1 MNTKPVK
8 FTESTEKPNT
18 QIASSVVKS
27 MIGEEVISTFRMLT
41 GDQNFVFAVTTA
53 DSEYVIRMTDEGHKQ
68 KFQAAIY
75 WQQMLIPLGVPLAE
89 FIQTDLEG
97 KYSPFPALLMKRLLG
112 NDLVNVYSDLTDAE
126 KKNLASEIIKIQA
139 LVTALPEGPGFGIT
153 DSYAH
158 AHEFKTWYEF
168 LMQRLQ
174 FFEEQIKNNNVFDSK
189 KVSNVIAIAKNMGDD
204 LKTIS
209 ATPFLWDAS
218 ERNVLIHNGK
228 ITGIVDVD
236 ELCFGDP
243 LFVIALTSISLE
255 LEKKDTIYTDY
266 WAELLNLDQKALMRL
281 GFYKLFYAAAF
292 MRKHSIQTANSKKV
306 MFDIELL
313 NNIFQQAL
321 KRIDGRLFS

>member
-1 MNTKPVK
+1 MTK
-8 FTESTEKPNT
+8 STEKPSKK
-18 QIASSVVKS
+18 IASSVVQS
-27 MIGEEVISTFRMLT
+27 MTGEEVTSITRMLT

-68 KFQAAIY
+68 KFQAAVY
-75 WQQMLIPLGVPLAE
+75 WQNMLIPLGVPLAE

-97 KYSPFPALLMKRLLG
+97 KYSPFPALLMNRLLG

-126 KKNLASEIIKIQA
+126 KMSLASDIIKIQA

-153 DSYAH
+153 DSYEH

-168 LMQRLQ
+168 LMHRLQ
-174 FFEEQIKNNNVFDSK
+174 FFEEQVKNNHVFDPK
-189 KVSNVIAIAKNMGDD
+189 KVSNVIAIAKNMADD
-204 LKTIS
+204 LNTIP

-243 LFVIALTSISLE
+243 LFVIALTSTSLE
-255 LEKKDTIYTDY
+255 LEKQDTIYTDY
-266 WAELLNLDQKALMRL
+266 WTELLSLNQKALMRL
-281 GFYKLFYAAAF
+281 AFYRLFYAAAF

-313 NNIFQQAL
+313 NNIFLQSL
-321 KRIDGRLFS
+321 KKMNDYLG

>member
-1 MNTKPVK
+1 MTKL
-8 FTESTEKPNT
+8 TEKPSK

-27 MIGEEVISTFRMLT
+27 MTGEEVISTSRMVT

-68 KFQAAIY
+68 KFVAAIY
-75 WQQMLIPLGVPLAE
+75 WQKKLIPLGVPLAE

-97 KYSPFPALLMKRLLG
+97 KYSPFPALLMKRLQG
-112 NDLVNVYSDLTDAE
+112 DDLVNVYPNLTNDD
-126 KKNLASEIIKIQA
+126 KKNLAREIIKIQA

-153 DSYAH
+153 DSYEH

-174 FFEEQIKNNNVFDSK
+174 LIEAKVKNNNVFDPK
-189 KVSNVIAIAKNMGDD
+189 KVSNVIAIAKNMADD
-204 LKTIS
+204 LKTIP

-218 ERNVLIHNGK
+218 ERNVLIHNGR
-228 ITGIVDVD
+228 IAGIVDVD

-243 LFVIALTSISLE
+243 LFVIALTSTSLE
-255 LEKKDTIYTDY
+255 LEKQDTVYTDY
-266 WAELLNLDQKALMRL
+266 WAELLDLDQKALMRL
-281 GFYKLFYAAAF
+281 AFYKLFYAAAF

-313 NNIFQQAL
+313 NNIFQQSL
-321 KRIDGRLFS
+321 KRMNDYLG

>member
-1 MNTKPVK
+1 MNT
-8 FTESTEKPNT
+8 ESSEKPSK

-27 MIGEEVISTFRMLT
+27 MTDEKVISISRMLT
-41 GDQNFVFAVTTA
+41 GDQNFVFAVKTA

-75 WQQMLIPLGVPLAE
+75 WQKMLIPLGVPLAE

-112 NDLVNVYSDLTDAE
+112 NDLVNVYPSLTHAE
-126 KKNLASEIIKIQA
+126 KKSLASEIIKIQA
-139 LVTALPEGPGFGIT
+139 LVTKLPEGPGFGIT
-153 DSYAH
+153 DSYEH

-174 FFEEQIKNNNVFDSK
+174 FFEEQVKNNNVFDFK
-189 KVSNVIAIAKNMGDD
+189 KVSNVIAIAKNIADD
-204 LKTIS
+204 LKTIP

-218 ERNVLIHNGK
+218 ERNVIIHNGK

-243 LFVIALTSISLE
+243 LFVIALTSTALE
-255 LEKKDTIYTDY
+255 LEKQDNVYTDY
-266 WAELLNLDQKALMRL
+266 WAELLSLDQKAGMRL
-281 GFYKLFYAAAF
+281 AFYKLFYAAAF

-306 MFDIELL
+306 MFDTELL
-313 NNIFQQAL
+313 NNIFQQSL
-321 KRIDGRLFS
+321 KRINNYLG

>member
-1 MNTKPVK
+1 MTKL
-8 FTESTEKPNT
+8 TEQPSN
-18 QIASSVVKS
+18 QIASKVVKS
-27 MIGEEVISTFRMLT
+27 MTGEEVISISRMLT

-75 WQQMLIPLGVPLAE
+75 WQKMLIPLGVPLAE

-126 KKNLASEIIKIQA
+126 KKSLASEIIKIQA

-153 DSYAH
+153 NSYEH

-168 LMQRLQ
+168 LMQRLH
-174 FFEEQIKNNNVFDSK
+174 FFQEKVKNNKVFDPE
-189 KVSNVIAIAKNMGDD
+189 KVSKVIAIAKNIADD
-204 LKTIS
+204 LKAIP

-218 ERNVLIHNGK
+218 ERNVLIHDGK

-243 LFVIALTSISLE
+243 LFVIALTSTALE
-255 LEKKDTIYTDY
+255 LEKKDNVYTDY
-266 WAELLNLDQKALMRL
+266 WTELLSLDQKALMRL
-281 GFYKLFYAAAF
+281 AFYKLFYAAAF
-292 MRKHSIQTANSKKV
+292 MRKHSIQTTNSKKV
-306 MFDIELL
+306 MFDTELL

-321 KRIDGRLFS
+321 KRMDG